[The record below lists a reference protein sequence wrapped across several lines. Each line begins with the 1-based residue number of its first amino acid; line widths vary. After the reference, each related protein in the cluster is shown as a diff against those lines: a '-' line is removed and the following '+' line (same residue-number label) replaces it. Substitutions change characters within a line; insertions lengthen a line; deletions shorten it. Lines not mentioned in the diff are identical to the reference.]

1 MLPGAHELAPG
12 LWRWKA
18 YHDDWKHDVA
28 CLAYDTGSGLV
39 LVDPLAPPQLRE
51 ARRFWKALDA
61 VARDRPGGVDVVVTL
76 HYHRRSAAAV
86 AHRYRGRVWAPA
98 ASVDRLGIHV
108 DHAFTAGAMLPGE
121 IHAYASGR
129 DDEVVLWLPG
139 PRAIVAGDV
148 LLGGVRKPLRVCP
161 ASWLPRSVTRSDVA
175 RALSPLRALPVELV
189 VPLHGAPIVDGARAA
204 LAAAL
209 DEADQAVSAS

>member
-1 MLPGAHELAPG
+1 MLPDAQELAPG
-12 LWRWKA
+12 LWRWEA
-18 YHDDWKHDVA
+18 FHAEWKHDVA
-28 CLAYDTGSGLV
+28 CVAYDTGSALV

-61 VARDRPGGVDVVVTL
+61 VVGDRPGGVHVVVTL

-86 AHRYRGRVWAPA
+86 AHRYRGRVWAPEG
-98 ASVDRLGIHV
+98 SVRRLRITV
-108 DHAFTAGAMLPGE
+108 DDPFVPGATLPGGVQS
-121 IHAYASGR
+121 YASGR
-129 DDEVVLWLPG
+129 DDEVVLWLPR

-161 ASWLPRSVTRSDVA
+161 ASWLERSVSRADVA
-175 RALSPLRALPVELV
+175 RALRPLRALPVELV
-189 VPLHGAPIVDGARAA
+189 VPLHGPPVVEDAAVA

-209 DEADQAVSAS
+209 DEADQEVSAS